1 MSLNEGRPMVTPT
14 KRRTPRPRSE
24 PAPAEPAANVEA
36 DAGKGNPLRAGLKAL
51 GKVRDDVVQHQ
62 SRVFEAILGLDPGA
76 GWSGLVKRDGP
87 AAKAAQDALGLRKFE
102 AVFDQR
108 VVHALERMGMP
119 SLEALQAL
127 GDELAAHRAELTALR
142 AEVAALKNALK
153 KKAATRAVPKATPRK
168 R

>member
-1 MSLNEGRPMVTPT
+1 MVTPT
-14 KRRTPRPRSE
+14 KRRAPRARPE
-24 PAPAEPAANVEA
+24 PAPAAPAAAPEP
-36 DAGKGNPLRAGLKAL
+36 DTGKDNPLRAGLKAL

-76 GWSGLVKRDGP
+76 GWSGLVKRDSA
-87 AAKAAQDALGLRKFE
+87 AAKVAQEALGLRKFE

-119 SLEALQAL
+119 AIDVLQAL
-127 GDELAAHRAELTALR
+127 GAELAAQRAELKALR
-142 AEVAALKNALK
+142 AEVAALKKAP
-153 KKAATRAVPKATPRK
+153 AATPKATPRK

>member
-1 MSLNEGRPMVTPT
+1 MVTPT
-14 KRRTPRPRSE
+14 KRRTPRPRPE
-24 PAPAEPAANVEA
+24 PGAAEPAAAAAVDA
-36 DAGKGNPLRAGLKAL
+36 DAGKDNPLRAGLKAL

-119 SLEALQAL
+119 PLEALHAL
-127 GDELAAHRAELTALR
+127 GDELAAQRAELTALR
-142 AEVAALKNALK
+142 AELAALK
-153 KKAATRAVPKATPRK
+153 KKPAPRAVPKATPRK

>member
-1 MSLNEGRPMVTPT
+1 MVTPT
-14 KRRTPRPRSE
+14 KRRTPRPRPE
-24 PAPAEPAANVEA
+24 PGAAEPAAAAAVDA
-36 DAGKGNPLRAGLKAL
+36 DAGKDNPLRAGLKAL

-108 VVHALERMGMP
+108 VVHALERIGMP

-127 GDELAAHRAELTALR
+127 GDELAAQRAELTALR
-142 AEVAALKNALK
+142 AELAALK
-153 KKAATRAVPKATPRK
+153 KKPAPRAVPKATPRK

>member
-1 MSLNEGRPMVTPT
+1 MVTTT
-14 KRRTPRPRSE
+14 KRRTPRART
-24 PAPAEPAANVEA
+24 EPAAQPVAPLPAET
-36 DAGKGNPLRAGLKAL
+36 GKDNRLRAGLKAL

-62 SRVFEAILGLDPGA
+62 SRVFEAILGIDPGA

-119 SLEALQAL
+119 SLDALQAL
-127 GDELAAHRAELTALR
+127 GAELAAQRAELAALR
-142 AEVAALKNALK
+142 AEVAALK
-153 KKAATRAVPKATPRK
+153 KKAPAPAAKPTPKAPPRK

>member
-1 MSLNEGRPMVTPT
+1 MVTPPP
-14 KRRTPRPRSE
+14 RRAPRART
-24 PAPAEPAANVEA
+24 EPAATEPPAAEA
-36 DAGKGNPLRAGLKAL
+36 EAEAGKDNPLRAGLKAL

-76 GWSGLVKRDGP
+76 GWSGLVKRDGV

-108 VVHALERMGMP
+108 VLHALERLGLP
-119 SLEALQAL
+119 SIDALQAL
-127 GDELAAHRAELTALR
+127 GDELAAQRAELKALR
-142 AEVAALKNALK
+142 AELEALK
-153 KKAATRAVPKATPRK
+153 KKKAAPAAPPKATPRK

>member
-1 MSLNEGRPMVTPT
+1 MVTPT
-14 KRRTPRPRSE
+14 KRRTPRPRPE
-24 PAPAEPAANVEA
+24 PGAAEQPAVVDA
-36 DAGKGNPLRAGLKAL
+36 DAGKDNPLRAGLKAL

-127 GDELAAHRAELTALR
+127 GDELAAQRAELTALR
-142 AEVAALKNALK
+142 AELAALK
-153 KKAATRAVPKATPRK
+153 KKPAPRAVPKATPRK

>member
-1 MSLNEGRPMVTPT
+1 MVTPPP
-14 KRRTPRPRSE
+14 RRAPRART
-24 PAPAEPAANVEA
+24 EPAATEPPAAEA
-36 DAGKGNPLRAGLKAL
+36 EAGKDNPLRAGLKAL

-76 GWSGLVKRDGP
+76 GWSGLVKRDGV

-108 VVHALERMGMP
+108 VASALERMGMP
-119 SLEALQAL
+119 SAETLKALT
-127 GDELAAHRAELTALR
+127 D
-142 AEVAALKNALK
+142 EVAALKKELHSL
-153 KKAATRAVPKATPRK
+153 KAARK